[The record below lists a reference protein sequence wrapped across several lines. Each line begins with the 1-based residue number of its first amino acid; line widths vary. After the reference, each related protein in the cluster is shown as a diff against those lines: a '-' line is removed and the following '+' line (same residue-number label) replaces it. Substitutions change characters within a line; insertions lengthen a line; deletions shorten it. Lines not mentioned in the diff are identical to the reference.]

1 MKTHFIKINMY
12 IVCRERWSQLLDK
25 RREYLNSQI
34 QQYINKLDKT
44 EVKFGLFTQFSN
56 LYLNDLVML

>member
-44 EVKFGLFTQFSN
+44 EVKFGVFTQFLN
-56 LYLNDLVML
+56 IYLNDILML